1 MAFENI
7 WCLSPCLKITEI
19 ACSTM
24 GRIVRSCVRCCIYPP
39 CRSLGHFFI
48 LFRKEGINDEED
60 DNPFYHLPPAPVKK
74 TRIIQTPSRNNKVE
88 PAKKDPAK
96 SDGPD
101 NPQKAQGDSKV
112 IPAVVV
118 VGAIPDKN
126 DDLDYMGDRGNMVNL
141 IKRQMQM

>member
-1 MAFENI
+1 M
-7 WCLSPCLKITEI
+7 
-19 ACSTM
+19 
-24 GRIVRSCVRCCIYPP
+24 
-39 CRSLGHFFI
+39 
-48 LFRKEGINDEED
+48 
-60 DNPFYHLPPAPVKK
+60 
-74 TRIIQTPSRNNKVE
+74 E
-88 PAKKDPAK
+88 PAKKDPPK

-141 IKRQMQM
+141 IKRQMQMWSEKVFFSL